1 VRAWAYKHAEPAT
14 LLAQIGTREVVRY
27 LVGVDLMEFMST
39 GRFKAAEE
47 LRDRI
52 QREADNLELGVR
64 IVFLGLQDVHP
75 PVNVAASYE
84 AVIGAEQKREAD
96 ILKART
102 DAVATNAWSEA
113 EAVRK
118 QREAE
123 ASRQEIA
130 MIAEARA
137 AQFTNQMP
145 AYRAG
150 PAVYGHLAYFQALNR
165 YSAGTRKIIMAVTNT
180 EDVLVFN
187 LEEKIRPDILGLPMP
202 ATQPKPQ

>member
-1 VRAWAYKHAEPAT
+1 VRAWAYNHLRPEK
-14 LLAQIGTREVVRY
+14 LLAEIGTREVVRY

-52 QREADNLELGVR
+52 QKRADELKLGVR

-75 PVNVAASYE
+75 PVSIAGSYE

-96 ILKART
+96 ILKARA
-102 DAVATNAWSEA
+102 DAVGTNAWSGGEA
-113 EAVRK
+113 LRT

-123 ASRQEIA
+123 ADRAQST

-145 AYRAG
+145 AYRAA
-150 PAVYGHLAYFQALNR
+150 PAVYEHLAYFQALNR
-165 YSAGTRKIIMAVTNT
+165 SSANSRKIVITATNT
-180 EDVLVFN
+180 EEFPMFN
-187 LEEKIRPDILGLPMP
+187 LEEKIRPDLLSLPMP
-202 ATQPKPQ
+202 TAKPRSP